1 MLVALPSSI
10 AYGVAVFSVLGPDHV
25 ATGVRAGLVGAMAL
39 GLIAALVGGA
49 AQLISAPCAP
59 AAAVLAALAG
69 EMLAGS
75 ADPARITAILVLVA
89 ILSAFLQCLYGL
101 LGGGRL
107 IKYIPYPVVSGY
119 LSAVGVIIFLGQ
131 LPKFF
136 GLAGGVA
143 LTAGLANLSHWQ
155 WPALVVG
162 LATVAG
168 VLLAPKITKAVPA
181 PIVGLATGLVTYG
194 LLALRLPDLL
204 KLTSNPL
211 VIGPVGD
218 ARGLLTGTVNPL
230 AALGGMTAAELR
242 GLFLPALTLS
252 ILLSVDTLKTCVVV
266 DALTRSRHDSNRTL
280 LAQGA
285 GNFTSAL
292 LGGLP
297 GAGTMGA
304 TLVNVDS
311 GGHTRRSGVLEG
323 AFVLAAAL
331 VFGRWIAWVPVAA
344 LAGILLVVAG
354 RMVDWS
360 SFQLLRQ
367 RETRLDFFVVATV
380 IVVAVTTNL
389 IAAAGAG
396 VALAIVLFLREQIRG
411 TVIRRAIAGNRIS
424 STQHRLP
431 EEVAVLERCGEQTLV
446 CELQGSLFFGTTDQL
461 LTELEPRLRS
471 CRFLVLDLRR
481 IHTVDFTAAQ
491 LLERFEKTLA
501 ERNGWLLLSRVPA
514 HLPSGRNLHDY
525 FARLG
530 VIGARRRVRV
540 CPSLDDALLWVEDQI
555 LDENICRVSDD
566 TPLALAEFDLVR
578 EFEADQTL
586 AALASCIAERSYA
599 AGELVF
605 RAGDPGTDLYLIR
618 RGIVRISLPLRDG
631 GHHNLSSSGRG
642 HFFGE
647 MAFLT
652 RSPRTADAVA
662 VTDTELY
669 VIPRQKFDDVSRVH
683 PVVGVKIFS
692 RVARTL
698 ALHLRRADTELRAF
712 YEA

>member
-1 MLVALPSSI
+1 
-10 AYGVAVFSVLGPDHV
+10 
-25 ATGVRAGLVGAMAL
+25 
-39 GLIAALVGGA
+39 
-49 AQLISAPCAP
+49 
-59 AAAVLAALAG
+59 
-69 EMLAGS
+69 
-75 ADPARITAILVLVA
+75 
-89 ILSAFLQCLYGL
+89 
-101 LGGGRL
+101 
-107 IKYIPYPVVSGY
+107 
-119 LSAVGVIIFLGQ
+119 
-131 LPKFF
+131 
-136 GLAGGVA
+136 
-143 LTAGLANLSHWQ
+143 
-155 WPALVVG
+155 
-162 LATVAG
+162 
-168 VLLAPKITKAVPA
+168 
-181 PIVGLATGLVTYG
+181 
-194 LLALRLPDLL
+194 
-204 KLTSNPL
+204 
-211 VIGPVGD
+211 
-218 ARGLLTGTVNPL
+218 
-230 AALGGMTAAELR
+230 
-242 GLFLPALTLS
+242 
-252 ILLSVDTLKTCVVV
+252 
-266 DALTRSRHDSNRTL
+266 
-280 LAQGA
+280 
-285 GNFTSAL
+285 
-292 LGGLP
+292 GLP

-669 VIPRQKFDDVSRVH
+669 VIPRQKFDDVSRAH
-683 PVVGVKIFS
+683 PIVGVKIFS

-698 ALHLRRADTELRAF
+698 ALHLRR
-712 YEA
+712 